1 MLPFVFGLRKT
12 GSPELNQEGVTLLS
26 LYLTSRKLA
35 KRHCMS
41 ISNIINVAA
50 VAMLLSY
57 GDLYDE
63 YISDAGSDKN
73 YTGFAASL
81 TIILLWLKLMGH
93 FKVRYVHYTQAL
105 TNQILSSRIHRT

>member
-1 MLPFVFGLRKT
+1 
-12 GSPELNQEGVTLLS
+12 
-26 LYLTSRKLA
+26 
-35 KRHCMS
+35 MS
-41 ISNIINVAA
+41 ISNMINVAA

-63 YISDAGSDKN
+63 YIGDAESDQD

-93 FKVRYVHYTQAL
+93 FKVRYNTL
-105 TNQILSSRIHRT
+105 